1 MTNIKYGSV
10 KYNFQGMTI
19 VFHVHAN
26 SSFTKCFSFLLT
38 FFTHLY
44 LCPRMLCKKYFGAI
58 RFKPFG
64 MFLAYSM
71 IIIIIFTENFGK
83 RVKHCIPLQEISHC
97 PPLCEGQWSPLR
109 KTLVGNYQ
117 RNLVSV
123 LPFTGFPI
131 ISKYNIFFNLY
142 IVKQTK
148 AKSFLRIMHK
158 PKIYLF
164 GPSRIQ
170 CESFLVFGPLD
181 SYHSLSY
188 SPQWISVSS
197 FKWMHSVQFLP
208 FLVVWTTIVVFI
220 NLALSIHCCIFQV
233 AFIFILPRPSIHY
246 YIFQVSF
253 IFTLPKYSLLHL
265 SSGWRT
271 RTLGDSRGTKH
282 HLLLEG
288 VSNKDVYED

>member
-97 PPLCEGQWSPLR
+97 PPLWRPMI
-109 KTLVGNYQ
+109 T
-117 RNLVSV
+117 
-123 LPFTGFPI
+123 
-131 ISKYNIFFNLY
+131 
-142 IVKQTK
+142 
-148 AKSFLRIMHK
+148 
-158 PKIYLF
+158 
-164 GPSRIQ
+164 
-170 CESFLVFGPLD
+170 
-181 SYHSLSY
+181 
-188 SPQWISVSS
+188 
-197 FKWMHSVQFLP
+197 
-208 FLVVWTTIVVFI
+208 
-220 NLALSIHCCIFQV
+220 V
-233 AFIFILPRPSIHY
+233 AEDPRGK
-246 YIFQVSF
+246 
-253 IFTLPKYSLLHL
+253 LPKEFSICASFYRFVNDIWDEMFVHVFYS
-265 SSGWRT
+265 
-271 RTLGDSRGTKH
+271 
-282 HLLLEG
+282 
-288 VSNKDVYED
+288 

>member
-1 MTNIKYGSV
+1 
-10 KYNFQGMTI
+10 
-19 VFHVHAN
+19 
-26 SSFTKCFSFLLT
+26 
-38 FFTHLY
+38 
-44 LCPRMLCKKYFGAI
+44 
-58 RFKPFG
+58 
-64 MFLAYSM
+64 
-71 IIIIIFTENFGK
+71 
-83 RVKHCIPLQEISHC
+83 
-97 PPLCEGQWSPLR
+97 
-109 KTLVGNYQ
+109 
-117 RNLVSV
+117 
-123 LPFTGFPI
+123 
-131 ISKYNIFFNLY
+131 
-142 IVKQTK
+142 
-148 AKSFLRIMHK
+148 MHK

-170 CESFLVFGPLD
+170 CDSFLVFGLLD
-181 SYHSLSY
+181 SHHSLSY
-188 SPQWISVSS
+188 SPHRISGSC

-288 VSNKDVYED
+288 VSNKYVWRLK